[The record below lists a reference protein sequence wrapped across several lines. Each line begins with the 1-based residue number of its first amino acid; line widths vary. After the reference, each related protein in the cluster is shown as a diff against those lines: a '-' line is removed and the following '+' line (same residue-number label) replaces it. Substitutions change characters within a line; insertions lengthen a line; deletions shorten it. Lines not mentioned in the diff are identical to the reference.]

1 MVIDYHILAIKLL
14 SGDQF
19 SNLSGLV
26 ATNSDLDADRIFP
39 ALQQSSF
46 SPKFHYQTSCFTH
59 YIYDLTLARLVT
71 SYFLYSLRSYLPKG
85 KTTEV

>member
-1 MVIDYHILAIKLL
+1 MVMDYLILAIKLL

-26 ATNSDLDADRIFP
+26 ATNSDLNARIFP

-46 SPKFHYQTSCFTH
+46 SQNFTIRGH
-59 YIYDLTLARLVT
+59 VLRVTFNISARLVT
-71 SYFLYSLRSYLPKG
+71 SYFI
-85 KTTEV
+85 